1 MRFTKT
7 LFQAFSVNFSLRFD
21 ISFNWRLQFIHSTW
35 TFSHIQSTTG
45 LAGLPVHPNPRPH
58 LISTY
63 NATLSAVSR
72 LPATAVYRQAV
83 ESATQHRLS
92 IVNSTENIN
101 EIEDKID
108 AGQIEE
114 VILQAED
121 ELRLVAKMEEWK
133 AWEPL
138 EVPIPK
144 GQWDSIYGVRFGK
157 QGLIY

>member
-7 LFQAFSVNFSLRFD
+7 LFQAV
-21 ISFNWRLQFIHSTW
+21 TK
-35 TFSHIQSTTG
+35 STTG
-45 LAGLPVHPNPRPH
+45 IAGLPVHPNPRPH

-63 NATLSAVSR
+63 NATLTAAAR
-72 LPATAVYRQAV
+72 LPTTAVFRQAV
-83 ESATQHRLS
+83 ESLTQHRLS

-101 EIEDKID
+101 EIEEKLD

-121 ELRLVAKMEEWK
+121 ELKLVGKMEEWK
-133 AWEPL
+133 PWEPL

-144 GQWDSIYGVRFGK
+144 GQWDYNGTK
-157 QGLIY
+157 E